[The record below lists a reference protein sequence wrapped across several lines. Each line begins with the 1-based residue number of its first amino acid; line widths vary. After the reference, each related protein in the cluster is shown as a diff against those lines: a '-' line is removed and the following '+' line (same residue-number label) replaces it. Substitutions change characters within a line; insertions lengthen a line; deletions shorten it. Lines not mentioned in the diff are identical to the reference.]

1 MRARLF
7 DGKLYHSPFVVPDQG
22 TPGIGKTMFGV
33 YCIFLAVKAGRNVLY
48 KFRGEGYFVFVK
60 NTTQVLEG
68 VEFEITQQAGLL
80 KPTDGPSAD
89 LIAVLKND
97 PDTMFVIDLHK
108 ERHLESLQNAFTIV
122 CSFADS
128 SKYSALITSGTQTL
142 SILWMP
148 TWPKKEVKKIFPNI
162 PNVDARYNRH
172 GGALRYLL
180 WPEANAINDLN
191 RVLDSSSQGAFISAL
206 QPECKDPTMSGRLVH
221 YTEVDENFNNA
232 VAKFASESIRN
243 RVFTR
248 FVLKERISLKVAAD
262 AMKFDTGFSSPRGV
276 LSELAWHHELRR
288 GGAWTLKDLERGES
302 RTVNV
307 AAFTGEIITCKND
320 MRDLDLTR
328 VNAEHLTRVNAGD
341 YVAPLKENFALIDS
355 FTIAEQ
361 IWSEIRKGD
370 DTVERAGDVA
380 AERTL
385 SLFGFQ
391 MASSQCGD
399 HPLKGKH
406 AVTWIA
412 AVKASHTIASVCIV
426 FVADETDLVKW
437 TKQSF
442 KTDKGK
448 NYTSIPKQLN
458 DVKQFVLGIPNLQT
472 RVAHREDN
480 EA

>member
-1 MRARLF
+1 
-7 DGKLYHSPFVVPDQG
+7 
-22 TPGIGKTMFGV
+22 
-33 YCIFLAVKAGRNVLY
+33 
-48 KFRGEGYFVFVK
+48 
-60 NTTQVLEG
+60 
-68 VEFEITQQAGLL
+68 
-80 KPTDGPSAD
+80 
-89 LIAVLKND
+89 
-97 PDTMFVIDLHK
+97 
-108 ERHLESLQNAFTIV
+108 
-122 CSFADS
+122 
-128 SKYSALITSGTQTL
+128 
-142 SILWMP
+142 
-148 TWPKKEVKKIFPNI
+148 
-162 PNVDARYNRH
+162 
-172 GGALRYLL
+172 
-180 WPEANAINDLN
+180 
-191 RVLDSSSQGAFISAL
+191 
-206 QPECKDPTMSGRLVH
+206 MSGRLVH

-232 VAKFASESIRN
+232 VAKFASESIRS

-391 MASSQCGD
+391 MARSQCGD

-472 RVAHREDN
+472 RDAHREDN